1 MKTCNK
7 CGEEKP
13 FTDFSK
19 RKDTRDGLNYK
30 CKACDSAYQAQRYL
44 QNPDAIKANAK
55 KWADANPERK
65 RGNHAK
71 WRDENRQV
79 LLEKMRRWWRD
90 NLEVQRRRQA
100 EWRAANKEH
109 IAIKNRQWREAN
121 PGKDLALSRKK
132 KAAKIQRTP
141 QWADNAKITAIY
153 EEAAAR
159 RLAGEDVHVDHEV
172 PLQGAL
178 VSGLHVHNNLRIIPA
193 TENLKKRNKF
203 SVSVNGAMV

>member
-13 FTDFSK
+13 FTEFSK

-55 KWADANPERK
+55 KWAEANPERK
-65 RGNHAK
+65 RANG
-71 WRDENRQV
+71 
-79 LLEKMRRWWRD
+79 
-90 NLEVQRRRQA
+90 A
-100 EWRAANKEH
+100 EWRVANADKLKADHAAWYAANAQYARQRMADWHKANVERRKQTS
-109 IAIKNRQWREAN
+109 AQWREAN
-121 PGKDLALSRKK
+121 PGRSLALSRKK

-141 QWADNAKITAIY
+141 PWADNDKIAAIY
-153 EEAAAR
+153 EEAAALR
-159 RLAGEDVHVDHEV
+159 QAGEDVHVDHIV

-178 VSGLHVHNNLRIIPA
+178 VSGLHVHNNLRIVPA
-193 TENLKKRNKF
+193 SENLKKRNKF
-203 SVSVNGAMV
+203 DVSMTA